1 MVCQGDTRLRSA
13 VRGALLPAHDV
24 QDLLRRAD
32 ANLYGI
38 KQPGRTGLFIGA
50 VSDVATTVP
59 TTGARPSTERKVS
72 YE

>member
-1 MVCQGDTRLRSA
+1 MMYQGDTRLRPA

-24 QDLLRRAD
+24 QDLLRRED
-32 ANLYGI
+32 ANLHGI

-50 VSDVATTVP
+50 VSGVATTVP
-59 TTGARPSTERKVS
+59 TTGARPSTQRKVN